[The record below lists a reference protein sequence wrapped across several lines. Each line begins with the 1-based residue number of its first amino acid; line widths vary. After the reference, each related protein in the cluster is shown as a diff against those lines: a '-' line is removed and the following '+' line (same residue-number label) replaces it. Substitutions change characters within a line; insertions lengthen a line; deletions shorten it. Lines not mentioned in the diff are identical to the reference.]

1 MQNSRLNFY
10 PARRKNRN
18 PGWNCGAV
26 IRFVSKTGKPPRP
39 LLYDTRSVRRE
50 TPSFLV
56 WMQHRHLCSLPGL
69 TSSSLVRQFETG
81 HRMSDSLARQVL
93 TRAGIFVGK
102 TTRRADLQQ
111 LVNDLRVQPIKGA
124 LIRIGPAG
132 DGGYLVPDDL
142 EGVRHCFSPGV
153 SDCSEFELDLANR
166 GMEVFMADRSVD
178 GPAADH
184 PRFHFEK
191 KFLAS
196 RNSPEDGLVTLDDW
210 YHSSLGPVTAASPDA
225 LLQMDIE
232 GAEYEVIHNLS
243 EALLQRFR
251 IIVIEFHR
259 LHQLLDRYSFGWMS
273 SAFRKL
279 LKDHA
284 VVHLHPNNA
293 RRTIRHGGLEFP
305 FNMEFTFLRRDCLE
319 PSQRQLVFPHP
330 LDRENVPSRP
340 GLVLPS
346 CWYA

>member
-1 MQNSRLNFY
+1 
-10 PARRKNRN
+10 
-18 PGWNCGAV
+18 
-26 IRFVSKTGKPPRP
+26 
-39 LLYDTRSVRRE
+39 
-50 TPSFLV
+50 
-56 WMQHRHLCSLPGL
+56 
-69 TSSSLVRQFETG
+69 
-81 HRMSDSLARQVL
+81 MSDSLARQIL

-102 TTRRADLQQ
+102 TTRRADLLQ
-111 LVNDLRVQPIKGA
+111 LVNDLRVQPTREE

-132 DGGYLVPDDL
+132 DGGYLVPDNL
-142 EGVRHCFSPGV
+142 AEVRHCFSPGV

-178 GPAADH
+178 GPADDH

-196 RNSPEDGLVTLDDW
+196 RNSHEQGLVTLDDW
-210 YHSSLGPVTAASPDA
+210 YQSSLGPLTSESPDA

-259 LHQLLDRYSFGWMS
+259 IHQLLDRYSFGWMS
-273 SAFRKL
+273 SVFRKL
-279 LKDHA
+279 LMDHA

-293 RRTIRHGGLEFP
+293 RRSIRHGGLEFP
-305 FNMEFTFLRRDCLE
+305 FNMEFTFLRRDCLKQSE
-319 PSQRQLVFPHP
+319 RRLLFPHR
-330 LDRENVPSRP
+330 LDCENVPSRP

-346 CWYA
+346 CWYE